1 VSRSLRVLA
10 GLFCVSR
17 PLYRSLYSG
26 SRSLL
31 TDLVR
36 QAGIVVQYK
45 IGEGSFGKCVKVLN
59 RKNRQVRYYS
69 VKRDLL

>member
-1 VSRSLRVLA
+1 VYLVRQAGIVIQYKI
-10 GLFCVSR
+10 GLFN
-17 PLYRSLYSG
+17 SG

-59 RKNRQVRYYS
+59 RKNRQV
-69 VKRDLL
+69 VLV